1 MLPLDLRF
9 AFRTLRRTPVVTA
22 AAILT
27 LALGI
32 GANTAIFSVVS
43 ALLLRPL
50 PYPEPARLVF
60 VWETDLR
67 QGGSLGIVSA
77 PNYLDWQRQNHVFER
92 MAIFEQLSYN
102 LSGGRE
108 PEQVPALRVSGSIF
122 PLLGIQPM
130 LGRTFLPEEDELGRD
145 RVVVLGNDLWRRRY
159 AADPALAGN
168 A

>member
-9 AFRTLRRTPVVTA
+9 ALRTLRRTPVVTA

-50 PYPEPARLVF
+50 PYPDPGRLLV

-67 QGGSLGIVSA
+67 QGGSLCIVSA
-77 PNYLDWQRQNHVFER
+77 PNYLDWQRQNHVFEH

-102 LSGGRE
+102 LSGG
-108 PEQVPALRVSGSIF
+108 
-122 PLLGIQPM
+122 
-130 LGRTFLPEEDELGRD
+130 
-145 RVVVLGNDLWRRRY
+145 
-159 AADPALAGN
+159 
-168 A
+168 